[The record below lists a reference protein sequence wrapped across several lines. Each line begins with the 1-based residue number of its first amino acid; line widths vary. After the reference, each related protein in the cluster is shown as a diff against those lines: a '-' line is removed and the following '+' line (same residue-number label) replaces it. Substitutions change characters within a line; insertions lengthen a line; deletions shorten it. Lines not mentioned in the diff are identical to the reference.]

1 MDRPADPLYTL
12 RVQLV
17 HESSFIQSKSDLFPT
32 LNWINRGG
40 AQSLIIFFHSHIF
53 DLRNH
58 SYLRSGSITDKLD
71 EKVYLSLSVISV
83 TQYRIWSLGRTVI
96 TMAEFQLRNLTRVRF
111 LDGRCRRIDPTKTGR
126 LVVVVDTKEDI
137 ELSINRRKKRQNF

>member
-58 SYLRSGSITDKLD
+58 SYLRSGSIIDKLD
-71 EKVYLSLSVISV
+71 EKSIGYFRDAIPDLVSWKNGYHDGGIS
-83 TQYRIWSLGRTVI
+83 T
-96 TMAEFQLRNLTRVRF
+96 
-111 LDGRCRRIDPTKTGR
+111 
-126 LVVVVDTKEDI
+126 
-137 ELSINRRKKRQNF
+137 